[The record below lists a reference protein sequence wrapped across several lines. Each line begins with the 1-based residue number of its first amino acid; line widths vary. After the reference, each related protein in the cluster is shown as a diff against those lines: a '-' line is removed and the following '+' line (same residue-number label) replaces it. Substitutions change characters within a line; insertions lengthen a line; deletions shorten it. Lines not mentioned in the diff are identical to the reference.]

1 MYDDIENRVTEMVG
15 KYAKQEGVTRNM
27 HLMDDLGLDALDIVE
42 VIMAAET
49 EFDVCISEESADRV
63 RTVGDVVDAVIKTK
77 KEI

>member
-1 MYDDIENRVTEMVG
+1 MYEEIEARVIGLV
-15 KYAKQEGVTRNM
+15 AKHAKCPDATRDM
-27 HLMDDLGLDALDIVE
+27 HLMEDLGLDALDIVE

-63 RTVGDVVDAVIKTK
+63 RTVGDVIDAVIKAK